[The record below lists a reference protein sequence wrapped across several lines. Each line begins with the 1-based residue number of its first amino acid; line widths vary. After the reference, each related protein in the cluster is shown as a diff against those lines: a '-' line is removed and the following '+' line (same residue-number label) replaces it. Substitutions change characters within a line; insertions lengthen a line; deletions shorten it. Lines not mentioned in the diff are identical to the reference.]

1 MIYGFGSKIELIY
14 DFLTNFQK
22 KNVILNDINNEDKLN
37 DGDKYEYRHNI
48 LIFNCYTNEI
58 TIKELLNKIQNF
70 LIDKLE
76 DHGNSLNDFSFVNKS
91 LEEQITRI
99 KKLIIEVRKHDL
111 MQKILIVILNID
123 CPNFS
128 NKCNQKIISSLIS
141 TCDLN
146 LLATTDSLYINY
158 FWNQSIK
165 DSFGFYYLKYNTLIP
180 YYNEINDKNSLIG
193 EKNIKAGIG
202 LNHILTSLT
211 ENQRYRYY

>member
-1 MIYGFGSKIELIY
+1 
-14 DFLTNFQK
+14 
-22 KNVILNDINNEDKLN
+22 
-37 DGDKYEYRHNI
+37 
-48 LIFNCYTNEI
+48 
-58 TIKELLNKIQNF
+58 
-70 LIDKLE
+70 
-76 DHGNSLNDFSFVNKS
+76 
-91 LEEQITRI
+91 
-99 KKLIIEVRKHDL
+99 

-193 EKNIKAGIG
+193 EKNIKSGIG